1 MAWPPLSDKRK
12 SSPAAPDVRDEPADV
27 QQARTRARRRLV
39 GAAILLGIG
48 VVAFPLLFETQPRP
62 IPVDIPIE
70 IPRKDAVAPLP
81 APKPMRPAPRVASEP
96 PGDAVAA
103 ASAAPSAAYPRP
115 APAIASAPRARA
127 PVAPAASAAPLPR
140 AELPSTAPQAAAPA
154 VTPAVTPAPAPSG
167 ASAADSKGARFVVQ
181 VGAFADAA
189 AVREARAKVEKLG
202 LKTYT
207 QDVETSAGRR
217 TRVRIGP
224 FDSRDEAAQAL
235 AKLKAANLPGAV
247 MAL

>member
-12 SSPAAPDVRDEPADV
+12 SSPAAPDARDEPADV

-81 APKPMRPAPRVASEP
+81 APKPMRPAPRFASE

-103 ASAAPSAAYPRP
+103 A
-115 APAIASAPRARA
+115 
-127 PVAPAASAAPLPR
+127 PAASAPSSAALARPAPTMASAARARASEAPAATAAPAPR
-140 AELPSTAPQAAAPA
+140 AAPPAASPQAAAPA
-154 VTPAVTPAPAPSG
+154 PAPASAPAN
-167 ASAADSKGARFVVQ
+167 ASAADAKGGRFVVQ

-202 LKTYT
+202 LKTYV